1 MNENNKPGG
10 WYDTNATKS
19 DGEQHSQSDKTKEQL
34 DALGEDARQHAEKFG
49 EAAVKFA
56 QEAGH
61 AAAGFAGLVGD
72 KAKAF
77 YEEQKKQYAE
87 THPDQD
93 KDPGAKEF
101 LEQLSEK
108 LNKFVDDL
116 AKGFKD
122 MAERGRETK
131 QPEGAGEQTAAQEDV
146 ADFGSVDPV
155 NDPADLHED
164 PFTDQTS
171 HDAVDDERKD
181 I

>member
-10 WYDTNATKS
+10 WYDTFATRPDAEKQ
-19 DGEQHSQSDKTKEQL
+19 DQSEAKKEQL
-34 DALGEDARQHAEKFG
+34 DALGDDARQHAEKFG

-56 QEAGH
+56 QEAGY

-77 YEEQKKQYAE
+77 YEEQKQQYAD
-87 THPDQD
+87 THPDRD

-101 LEQLSEK
+101 LEQLSDK

-122 MAERGRETK
+122 MAERGRETWK
-131 QPEGAGEQTAAQEDV
+131 PEGADAQRAAREDV
-146 ADFGSVDPV
+146 TDVGGGEDLREEPVVDETPQGV
-155 NDPADLHED
+155 A
-164 PFTDQTS
+164 
-171 HDAVDDERKD
+171 DDERKD
-181 I
+181 L

>member
-1 MNENNKPGG
+1 MNDNNKPGG
-10 WYDTNATKS
+10 WYDTNATKPE
-19 DGEQHSQSDKTKEQL
+19 GEQKSQQEQTREQL
-34 DALGEDARQHAEKFG
+34 EALGEDAKQHAEKFG

-56 QEAGH
+56 QEAGY
-61 AAAGFAGLVGD
+61 AAAGVAGLMGD

-122 MAERGRETK
+122 MAERGRESR
-131 QPEGAGEQTAAQEDV
+131 GASGDEQSAAQGDV
-146 ADFGSVDPV
+146 ADVTDAGGG
-155 NDPADLHED
+155 ADLHEE
-164 PFTDQTS
+164 PVGEQTPTFIS
-171 HDAVDDERKD
+171 EDERKD
-181 I
+181 L